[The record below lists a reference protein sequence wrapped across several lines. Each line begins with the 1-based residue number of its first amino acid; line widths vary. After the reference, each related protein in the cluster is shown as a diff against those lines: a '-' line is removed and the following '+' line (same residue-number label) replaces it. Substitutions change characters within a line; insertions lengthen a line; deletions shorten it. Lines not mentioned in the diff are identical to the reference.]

1 MAKSFNTLR
10 DKMSSERRE
19 KNELRTQAMLLGM
32 ALKEVRQL
40 RHLTQQQLADAL
52 GVSQAALSKMENQG
66 DIQIST
72 LQRILAA
79 MGGELKLVA
88 RFPDSKEIVINQ
100 FTPVSSSSRR
110 AISAG

>member
-100 FTPVSSSSRR
+100 FVPVSSSSRR